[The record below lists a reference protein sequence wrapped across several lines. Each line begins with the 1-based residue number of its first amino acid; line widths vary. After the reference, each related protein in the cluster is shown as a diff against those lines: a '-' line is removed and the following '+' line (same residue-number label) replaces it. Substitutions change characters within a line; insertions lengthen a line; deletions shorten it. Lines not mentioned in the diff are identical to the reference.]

1 MTEVAAVVEKKKWT
15 RDYQPKDENGY
26 PVGPPQHF
34 EADTQQELIDKLA
47 AAHENASVSLYRA
60 KKANKLGAILEPD
73 KDEPIQ
79 TFEERPLT
87 ADERVKVN
95 KLLNDPNTAS
105 DAVKILLEAQF
116 GAPVESV
123 RLVLREAEIA
133 KRVERIRESI
143 AEFKKVHPEYVE
155 SESNRDT
162 LSKYLD
168 KHNMPYTKKNLE
180 IAFEDLMQ
188 DNLLTVRAPKAEVP
202 KPVPNETS
210 SSTAAP
216 AGSETIPPTS
226 TQPQAIPD
234 PVTEVR
240 PKQSSS
246 GLGRENSTAAPAS
259 GAPKAVG
266 ITVREINSM
275 TSDQYAK
282 ALREGIPARNITAA
296 EFAKAIQDLYKK

>member
-1 MTEVAAVVEKKKWT
+1 MT
-15 RDYQPKDENGY
+15 
-26 PVGPPQHF
+26 
-34 EADTQQELIDKLA
+34 
-47 AAHENASVSLYRA
+47 
-60 KKANKLGAILEPD
+60 
-73 KDEPIQ
+73 
-79 TFEERPLT
+79 
-87 ADERVKVN
+87 
-95 KLLNDPNTAS
+95 
-105 DAVKILLEAQF
+105 
-116 GAPVESV
+116 
-123 RLVLREAEIA
+123 
-133 KRVERIRESI
+133 
-143 AEFKKVHPEYVE
+143 
-155 SESNRDT
+155 
-162 LSKYLD
+162 KYLD
-168 KHNMPYTKKNLE
+168 KHNLPYTKKNLE

-202 KPVPNETS
+202 KPASGDPAPS
-210 SSTAAP
+210 AAAP

-226 TQPQAIPD
+226 TQPQAIPG